1 MGIRLFKEPELEKPD
16 LICGWPGIGNIGL
29 IAVDTLK
36 GVLVAEEFAEIEP
49 WDFFY
54 PEKVSIRDGLLES
67 LEFPAN
73 KFYYQKLERKDLI
86 FFLGEKQPTEG
97 ERMYAAG
104 EKAYQMANLVLD
116 VAEKFGCQRVYT
128 SGACV
133 SPIHHT
139 AKPRVVSVV
148 SSEKLVEEVIRHQNT
163 ILISEM
169 GRREGEGVITG
180 LNGLLLAVAKKR
192 GLESICLM
200 GEIPDWL
207 SGSPFPYPKAS
218 KSVLEVFADILGI
231 RVDFG
236 FLDKMVAQIEEIVER
251 LYQGFPPE
259 IKERYDERKFVAQ
272 AKPRGITE
280 EDAKWIKEHIDEFFK
295 KRGEQGGQGSV

>member
-1 MGIRLFKEPELEKPD
+1 MGIKLFKEPELEKPD

-29 IAVDTLK
+29 IAVDTLRELLK
-36 GVLVAEEFAEIEP
+36 AEEFGEIEP

-54 PEKVSIRDGLLES
+54 PKKVSIRNGLLEG

-73 KFYYQKLERKDLI
+73 KFYYERLGKRDLI
-86 FFLGEKQPTEG
+86 FFIGEQQPSEG
-97 ERMYAAG
+97 ERLYAMG
-104 EKAYQMANLVLD
+104 EKAYRLANLVLD
-116 VAEKFGCQRVYT
+116 VAERFGSQRVYT

-139 AKPRVVSVV
+139 MKPRAVSVV
-148 SSEKLVEEVIRHQNT
+148 SSENLIEEVKRYQNT
-163 ILISEM
+163 VLISEM
-169 GRREGEGVITG
+169 GGRGGEGTITG
-180 LNGLLLAVAKKR
+180 LNGLLLTVAKKR

-207 SGSPFPYPKAS
+207 SGAPFPYPQAS

-231 RVDFG
+231 PIDFRV
-236 FLDKMVAQIEEIVER
+236 LDRMVVRIEEVVER
-251 LYQGFPPE
+251 LYEEFPSE
-259 IKERYDERKFVAQ
+259 IKERYDERKLIAR

-280 EDAKWIKEHIDEFFK
+280 EDAKWIKEHIDELLK
-295 KRGEQGGQGSV
+295 KGKEGGEKSV

>member
-1 MGIRLFKEPELEKPD
+1 MGIKLLKEPELEKPQ

-29 IAVDTLK
+29 VAVDTLK
-36 GVLVAEEFAEIEP
+36 GALKAEEFGEIEP

-54 PEKVSIRDGLLES
+54 PKKVLLRDGLLES
-67 LEFPAN
+67 LEFPTN
-73 KFYYQKLERKDLI
+73 RFYYKKLERRDLI
-86 FFLGEKQPTEG
+86 FFIGEEQPTEG
-97 ERMYAAG
+97 ERMYATG
-104 EKAYQMANLVLD
+104 EKAYHLANSVLD
-116 VAEKFGCQRVYT
+116 VAERFGCRRVYT

-133 SPIHHT
+133 SPVHHT

-148 SSEKLVEEVIRHQNT
+148 SSKKLIEEVIRYPNT

-169 GRREGEGVITG
+169 GGREGEGVITG

-207 SGSPFPYPKAS
+207 AGVPFAYPWAS
-218 KSVLEVFADILGI
+218 ESVLEVFADILGI
-231 RVDFG
+231 RIDFTV
-236 FLDKMVAQIEEIVER
+236 LDKIVAQIEEIVER
-251 LYQGFPPE
+251 LYEGFPPE

-272 AKPRGITE
+272 AKPGGITE
-280 EDAKWIKEHIDEFFK
+280 EDAKWIKEHIDELFK
-295 KRGEQGGQGSV
+295 KRGAPGGEESS